1 MRFVAEIQSSFHICA
16 RVGDIDAARAYI
28 IKIGNQSRKCTHRA
42 RWRETGRVSYRVHES
57 VQMISRANGSVEVE
71 THKITGWRAYAIT
84 QTRVRARVCLNSS
97 FFFREKGNKIWS
109 WRFRDTKFPAWTQ
122 RYRATDSLPPNST
135 YSINYSILHSIY
147 KWCASFIADHIVKP
161 MWLMQGIRVNLEQGA
176 FRKSIGISFRRPKRA
191 YRTIAGNF
199 RWRTSGDFERNPAVH
214 IVYRRRP
221 R

>member
-1 MRFVAEIQSSFHICA
+1 MRFVAEIQSSFHIQCA

-122 RYRATDSLPPNST
+122 RYRATDSLPPTST
-135 YSINYSILHSIY
+135 ILLSPCGLCKAFAWIPSKERSENPLEYRFADRKELTGLSPEIFADVRREISREIPLYTLCIDGGRVKCRVHSLSDEI
-147 KWCASFIADHIVKP
+147 CC
-161 MWLMQGIRVNLEQGA
+161 
-176 FRKSIGISFRRPKRA
+176 
-191 YRTIAGNF
+191 
-199 RWRTSGDFERNPAVH
+199 
-214 IVYRRRP
+214 
-221 R
+221 